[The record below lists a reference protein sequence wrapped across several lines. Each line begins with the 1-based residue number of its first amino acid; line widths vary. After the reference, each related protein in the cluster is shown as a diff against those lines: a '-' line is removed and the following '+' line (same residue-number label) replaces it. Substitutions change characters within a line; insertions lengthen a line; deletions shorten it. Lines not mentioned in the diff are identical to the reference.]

1 MCCEI
6 NIGAHGFV
14 LGIHPIN
21 SLLGIY
27 PLGHGL
33 RTDKGT
39 KSILALLAGSLSS
52 VCSSQYPQSRGPA
65 ELFILTV
72 SFPPNKYLFSFIP
85 GSCGLPSSLHGFHQH
100 MSDETEKASVLWS
113 F

>member
-14 LGIHPIN
+14 LGINSIN
-21 SLLGIY
+21 SLLD
-27 PLGHGL
+27 GL

-52 VCSSQYPQSRGPA
+52 VCSSQYPQSRGPE

-72 SFPPNKYLFSFIP
+72 SFPPSFPLFQVLVDF
-85 GSCGLPSSLHGFHQH
+85 LH
-100 MSDETEKASVLWS
+100 
-113 F
+113 